1 MSTPNLAQT
10 TTLPSQQYAMRLL
23 QMLEEFGGEMI
34 RVETIMIVVKM
45 LTRHTVENA
54 VIYTTGDAFQFGAV
68 EYETGEEVRSFLG
81 RLSENVALAAMIDG
95 EFEIYKYPYRS
106 QVMDEWVFIK
116 FEHPQ
121 TAGD

>member
-1 MSTPNLAQT
+1 MTNSSGKNEI
-10 TTLPSQQYAMRLL
+10 LPSQQYAMRLL
-23 QMLEEFGGEMI
+23 QMLQEFGGEMI

-68 EYETGEEVRSFLG
+68 EYETGEEVCSFLG

>member
-1 MSTPNLAQT
+1 MTNSSGKNEI
-10 TTLPSQQYAMRLL
+10 LPSQQYAMRLL
-23 QMLEEFGGEMI
+23 QMLQEFGGEMI

-106 QVMDEWVFIK
+106 QVMDEWVFIGY
-116 FEHPQ
+116 EPAR
-121 TAGD
+121 TAGG